1 MELEEAVSAL
11 RSAVTPIAETEI
23 CPLLRL
29 HGRVAAEEILAPINV
44 PPFPKSAMDGY
55 AVQTGDVSAAAETSP
70 VTLRVAGELLAGDSV
85 TDCVA
90 GGMSASEK
98 GTCVCVMTGA
108 PVPAGYD
115 AVVRQEDTDCGEKEV
130 RIFRSVR
137 QWQNYCAVGE
147 DVQKG
152 TCILKADKK
161 ITRTEIGLLA
171 GIGLAAVKVRRPARI
186 GIVCTGSELT
196 EPGKPLSEGKIYSSI
211 GAMLSASLE
220 GFGQDVSCLKIV
232 GDDEKTISAAVL
244 DALSTS
250 DFVVTTGG
258 VSVGK
263 MDLLPAVLSSLGAK
277 TLFKGV
283 HVQPGTPT
291 MASVLDGKVVLS
303 LSGNPYAALV
313 HFDICIR
320 HALSVLLGCSD
331 FAPEKK
337 TAVLASSYEKV
348 NSLRRLV
355 RARFDGEK
363 VYLPVQNHASSVI
376 GNMGECNCYLDV
388 PAQTPC
394 KIGDRLSV
402 WMMGE

>member
-186 GIVCTGSELT
+186 GIV
-196 EPGKPLSEGKIYSSI
+196 
-211 GAMLSASLE
+211 
-220 GFGQDVSCLKIV
+220 
-232 GDDEKTISAAVL
+232 
-244 DALSTS
+244 
-250 DFVVTTGG
+250 
-258 VSVGK
+258 
-263 MDLLPAVLSSLGAK
+263 
-277 TLFKGV
+277 
-283 HVQPGTPT
+283 
-291 MASVLDGKVVLS
+291 
-303 LSGNPYAALV
+303 
-313 HFDICIR
+313 
-320 HALSVLLGCSD
+320 
-331 FAPEKK
+331 
-337 TAVLASSYEKV
+337 
-348 NSLRRLV
+348 
-355 RARFDGEK
+355 
-363 VYLPVQNHASSVI
+363 
-376 GNMGECNCYLDV
+376 
-388 PAQTPC
+388 
-394 KIGDRLSV
+394 
-402 WMMGE
+402 